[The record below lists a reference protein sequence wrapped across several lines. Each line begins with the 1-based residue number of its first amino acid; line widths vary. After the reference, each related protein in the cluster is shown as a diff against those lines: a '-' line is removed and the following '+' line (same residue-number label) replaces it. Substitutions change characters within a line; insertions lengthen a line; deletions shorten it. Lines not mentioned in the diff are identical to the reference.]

1 MQFNGQFITSVIR
14 EAVVSGSNW
23 ERITNFSIDSRTVR
37 PGALFIA
44 IKGVRQDGHDF
55 LKEAYD
61 RGAVALMIADSQKD
75 SLKSLSKQEQA
86 SLIIIRVVDPANA
99 LIELARAWRAQ
110 FDYPVVAVT
119 GSVGKTSTKQFLG
132 AMLTMAGKRCLVSE
146 GNFNTRIGASLTLL
160 RMQANY
166 DVAVVEVGINKRGEM
181 AELAALVR
189 PTNAIVTNVGH
200 SHMEGL
206 GSLADIAAEKRSIF
220 SCFTERNIGAV
231 YGDQPSLAS
240 VSYAH
245 PVVKFGTKTTNQ
257 VQARKIVLEG
267 DHARFDLKIY
277 GAKYRV
283 MVPHP
288 HVGTIMNI
296 LAAASMAHVLGTSDE
311 HILSIIGKPPVVAGR
326 FEFKKVKAGRGAL
339 INDCYNANPESMKAA
354 LLAFQ
359 KLSTQG
365 AKIAVLGDMLE
376 LGHNSPFWHRQ
387 LGRFLRKVPSLGH
400 LILVGTTVEWTKKT
414 VPFGVSCEVAK
425 DWQEAVTKLEERLDA
440 QSLVLV
446 KGSNGIQLGKLV
458 DHFCE

>member
-1 MQFNGQFITSVIR
+1 MQFNGQFITSVIK
-14 EAVVSGSNW
+14 EAVISGSNW
-23 ERITNFSIDSRTVR
+23 ERITSVSIDSRTVR
-37 PGALFIA
+37 PGALFVA
-44 IKGVRQDGHDF
+44 IQGARQDGHDF
-55 LKEAYD
+55 LKQACE
-61 RGAVALMIADSQKD
+61 RGAVSVMIAAS
-75 SLKSLSKQEQA
+75 QEQA
-86 SLIIIRVVDPANA
+86 LKTLSAQERASLITIIVSDPAFV

-132 AMLTMAGKRCLVSE
+132 AMLTAAGKRCLVSE
-146 GNFNTRIGASLTLL
+146 GNFNTMIGASLTLL
-160 RMQANY
+160 SMHTDY

-181 AELAALVR
+181 AQLAQLVR
-189 PTNAIVTNVGH
+189 PTNAIITNIGH

-206 GSLADIAAEKRSIF
+206 GSLSDIAAEKRSIF

-231 YGDQPSLAS
+231 NGDQASLAG
-240 VSYAH
+240 VSYSH
-245 PVVKFGTKTTNQ
+245 PVVKFGIKTTNQ
-257 VQARKIVLEG
+257 VQARKIVFES
-267 DHARFDLKIY
+267 DFARFDLKIY

-283 MVPHP
+283 AVPNP
-288 HVGTIMNI
+288 HLGTIMNI
-296 LAAASMAHVLGTSDE
+296 LAAASMAHLLGASDE
-311 HILSIIGKPPVVAGR
+311 QILTVIGKPPIVAGR

-359 KLSTQG
+359 KLSTHG

-414 VPFGVSCEVAK
+414 LPFGISCEVAR
-425 DWQEAVTKLEERLDA
+425 DWQEAIVKLEERLDA

-458 DHFCE
+458 DHFCD